1 MCVSKCHVLDV
12 SSFSRTWQPWIFNT
26 KISQCTAK
34 PLGKIVESTRTETST
49 SHVCRPCPSEAAPR
63 QGPSPKELLGN
74 KVGLDGFGWAW
85 MGLDGFGGENFLMGS
100 NPSETYECLGFII
113 PNWKDKNTLKKTYL
127 SWLDKG
133 VTYQLG
139 CFQHLPLVTPG
150 AKKQENTVDGNPM
163 KSCISWYSRWFFPL
177 FVGFQPSKVM
187 QDFFHPQ

>member
-113 PNWKDKNTLKKTYL
+113 PNWKDKNTLKKNIFIVAGQGSNLPTWLFPTSSL
-127 SWLDKG
+127 SDSWCKKTRKYGGWKSYEILH
-133 VTYQLG
+133 QLI
-139 CFQHLPLVTPG
+139 Q
-150 AKKQENTVDGNPM
+150 
-163 KSCISWYSRWFFPL
+163 
-177 FVGFQPSKVM
+177 
-187 QDFFHPQ
+187 